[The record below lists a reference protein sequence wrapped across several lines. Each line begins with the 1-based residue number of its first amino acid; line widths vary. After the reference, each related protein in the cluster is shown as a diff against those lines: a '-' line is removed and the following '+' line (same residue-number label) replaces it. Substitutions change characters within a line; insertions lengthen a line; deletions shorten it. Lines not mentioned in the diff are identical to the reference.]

1 MWACSRKA
9 REAGVKAGMT
19 VAEASALSSVVSS
32 QSHIELWSS
41 EEDQMRLK
49 ELAEWAERYTPMIG
63 WQTISELP
71 WKMTDGLLLEV
82 GGTAKV
88 LGGEKHLA
96 QKILRDVQLLGYHPR
111 VAVADTPGAAFAM
124 ARYATSVRDPIR
136 HLAAR
141 AVPPEDGRTSEDGK
155 PIGALWE
162 GLPIEALRLEA
173 DTIALLHRLGVLFC
187 RQLRA
192 LPRASLAARLGEHPA
207 IRMAQLTGEIAEW
220 IEPHRPPPEFRE
232 SYQLENPTACRR
244 SLDAFIQRL
253 LKQLTE
259 HLRQAGQGAIRLLC
273 RLNSADGG
281 VLDIDVGLFR
291 PTISANHLWDL
302 IEMQLEQAIT
312 PAAVRQI
319 VLEVMVS
326 TPLRQKQGELFGGD
340 LRCPREL
347 GGLLERLSSRLGR
360 EAVLQ
365 VRLRREPLPEE
376 TFAEQPAA
384 GQAARNLGG
393 QPAHG
398 PLERPLFFYH
408 PPRPLHVKVM
418 ETGDPLRIQWR
429 SKRLGQA
436 WQQVAQCWGPER
448 LETSWW
454 RGPSVRRDYFRIET
468 NSGERFWI
476 FHRLIDNRWF
486 LHGAF
491 G

>member
-1 MWACSRKA
+1 
-9 REAGVKAGMT
+9 
-19 VAEASALSSVVSS
+19 
-32 QSHIELWSS
+32 
-41 EEDQMRLK
+41 
-49 ELAEWAERYTPMIG
+49 
-63 WQTISELP
+63 
-71 WKMTDGLLLEV
+71 
-82 GGTAKV
+82 
-88 LGGEKHLA
+88 
-96 QKILRDVQLLGYHPR
+96 
-111 VAVADTPGAAFAM
+111 M

-326 TPLRQKQGELFGGD
+326 TPLRQKQGELFGGWVAGTTQQSIGPRGCIASEVAPRTPAGGD
-340 LRCPREL
+340 VCRTACRRTSSAKFRRTTCPWPI
-347 GGLLERLSSRLGR
+347 G
-360 EAVLQ
+360 
-365 VRLRREPLPEE
+365 
-376 TFAEQPAA
+376 
-384 GQAARNLGG
+384 
-393 QPAHG
+393 
-398 PLERPLFFYH
+398 
-408 PPRPLHVKVM
+408 
-418 ETGDPLRIQWR
+418 
-429 SKRLGQA
+429 
-436 WQQVAQCWGPER
+436 
-448 LETSWW
+448 ETSILLPP
-454 RGPSVRRDYFRIET
+454 PSPFACQSHGNRRPTTDPVEVDKVGTSMATSRTVLGTRTIG
-468 NSGERFWI
+468 N
-476 FHRLIDNRWF
+476 
-486 LHGAF
+486 
-491 G
+491 